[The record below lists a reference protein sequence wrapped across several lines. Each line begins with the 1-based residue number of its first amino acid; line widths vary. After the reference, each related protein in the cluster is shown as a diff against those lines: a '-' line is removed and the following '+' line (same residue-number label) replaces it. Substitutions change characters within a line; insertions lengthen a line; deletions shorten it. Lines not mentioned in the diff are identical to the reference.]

1 MVDGQTQVA
10 VMQPGSGDWTVLTH
24 DRTRGLV
31 TSMSW
36 STDGT
41 RIYYGREDGVPR
53 GVFSV
58 PAVGG
63 EERLVLEDAKSPEV
77 LSDGSLLVHRLNE
90 KRQLQIYRFWPESG
104 RLQTYPGQP
113 MPSLGFNTTRAFR
126 DNKEAVFW
134 GRSTEQPDTDPNNYL
149 YALDLASATIR
160 RVSTS
165 ISPLLD
171 TSNIPSLDVSTDDQT
186 IVTVAPAG
194 DLTTIVQIPRR
205 GGPARELTSVTQP
218 VWALDVAA
226 NGDVYVDQVL
236 RPQEAVLMESDG
248 GRPQT
253 ILTTATNF
261 VLSAPTH
268 MPDGRVLF
276 TVSVSG
282 RRRLLAAKPRE
293 NPTLFV
299 QTTEETSGPV
309 TMVGSSEVAFLAGS
323 GPARKLAIASVADG
337 RIVRRLEKADG
348 PSIQAL
354 AASPDGQTL
363 YYAAAGKIWA
373 IASNNGQPRLIREGD
388 SVAADPRGQ
397 YLIVQLNEKDNV
409 RLVRVA
415 PDGGS
420 EQSLSFPGVR
430 LAPVLMP
437 SNAIRADGAIL
448 MTANASDSWFW
459 YTAVLNP
466 GTGKAQR
473 ITLPSFLDAIYP
485 GWTAEGKIL
494 TFGAQTHA
502 AIWRLRPA
510 STTE

>member
-1 MVDGQTQVA
+1 
-10 VMQPGSGDWTVLTH
+10 
-24 DRTRGLV
+24 
-31 TSMSW
+31 
-36 STDGT
+36 
-41 RIYYGREDGVPR
+41 
-53 GVFSV
+53 
-58 PAVGG
+58 
-63 EERLVLEDAKSPEV
+63 
-77 LSDGSLLVHRLNE
+77 
-90 KRQLQIYRFWPESG
+90 
-104 RLQTYPGQP
+104 
-113 MPSLGFNTTRAFR
+113 
-126 DNKEAVFW
+126 
-134 GRSTEQPDTDPNNYL
+134 
-149 YALDLASATIR
+149 
-160 RVSTS
+160 
-165 ISPLLD
+165 
-171 TSNIPSLDVSTDDQT
+171 
-186 IVTVAPAG
+186 
-194 DLTTIVQIPRR
+194 
-205 GGPARELTSVTQP
+205 
-218 VWALDVAA
+218 
-226 NGDVYVDQVL
+226 
-236 RPQEAVLMESDG
+236 
-248 GRPQT
+248 
-253 ILTTATNF
+253 
-261 VLSAPTH
+261 
-268 MPDGRVLF
+268 
-276 TVSVSG
+276 
-282 RRRLLAAKPRE
+282 
-293 NPTLFV
+293 
-299 QTTEETSGPV
+299 
-309 TMVGSSEVAFLAGS
+309 
-323 GPARKLAIASVADG
+323 VADG